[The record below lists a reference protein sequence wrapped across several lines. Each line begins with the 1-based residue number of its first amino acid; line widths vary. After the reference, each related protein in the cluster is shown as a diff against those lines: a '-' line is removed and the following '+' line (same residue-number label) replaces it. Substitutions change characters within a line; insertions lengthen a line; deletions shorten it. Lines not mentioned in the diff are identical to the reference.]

1 MKNKNIIQNKNK
13 GIYSET
19 LKFDDNDSLSL
30 LCGEFDKNL
39 KLLENE
45 ANVKILPRGNLIAVN
60 GEFSDVKKVLVVL
73 EKLYK
78 YEKKKNYYRLWG
90 IKGNT

>member
-1 MKNKNIIQNKNK
+1 MEIKKSNKKLKNKKTIQNKNK

-39 KLLENE
+39 KLLEDE

-60 GEFSDVKKVLVVL
+60 GEFFRRKKSISCFRKTL
-73 EKLYK
+73 
-78 YEKKKNYYRLWG
+78 
-90 IKGNT
+90 

>member
-1 MKNKNIIQNKNK
+1 M
-13 GIYSET
+13 
-19 LKFDDNDSLSL
+19 

-60 GEFSDVKKVLVVL
+60 GEFADVKKVLVVL

-78 YEKKKNYYRLWG
+78 SAKKTIIDYGELRGTLNMVENYNNSNNK
-90 IKGNT
+90 I

>member
-1 MKNKNIIQNKNK
+1 M
-13 GIYSET
+13 
-19 LKFDDNDSLSL
+19 

-39 KLLENE
+39 KLLESE

-60 GEFSDVKKVLVVL
+60 GEFADVKKVLVVL

-78 YEKKKNYYRLWG
+78 SAKNKNYYRLWG
-90 IKGNT
+90 IKGNTQYG